1 MSVKDQT
8 AESRD
13 DDLLSA
19 STDTTP
25 PRAQRAPKRPT
36 DIAEKNETTLRKLK
50 HDAKAPAEK
59 TEPMD
64 PSENT
69 EPIENAEFTE
79 PILQNEFTDPM
90 LRIEP
95 RDPMLFTLR
104 LVRSGACEK

>member
-1 MSVKDQT
+1 MPPAYHTQALRNTKDRM
-8 AESRD
+8 AESPG

-19 STDTTP
+19 PTEKTDST
-25 PRAQRAPKRPT
+25 PRKPRHEAT
-36 DIAEKNETTLRKLK
+36 
-50 HDAKAPAEK
+50 APAEK

-64 PSENT
+64 PIENT
-69 EPIENAEFTE
+69 EPIENAESTE

-104 LVRSGACEK
+104 LVWSWVCER